1 MMLHRH
7 FEKENPPG
15 LTKAADLAPKGT
27 DPDDPLY
34 VALDG
39 VKSPVN
45 QPEEEALEE
54 AREEPQELQEEPQP
68 SRRGRGRRGG
78 GQDG

>member
-45 QPEEEALEE
+45 QSEEEALEE
-54 AREEPQELQEEPQP
+54 AREEPQP